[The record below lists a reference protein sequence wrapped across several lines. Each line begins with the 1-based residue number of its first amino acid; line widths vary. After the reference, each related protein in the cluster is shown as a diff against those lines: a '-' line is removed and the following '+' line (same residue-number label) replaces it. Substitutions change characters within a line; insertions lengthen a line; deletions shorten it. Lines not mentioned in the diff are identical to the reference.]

1 MRQAGN
7 ECRTNAADADA
18 AILLTISP
26 LFFVSPSRIEEL
38 LDAKF
43 DKIYMHLP
51 FLPSLIEKQNT

>member
-43 DKIYMHLP
+43 DKI
-51 FLPSLIEKQNT
+51 